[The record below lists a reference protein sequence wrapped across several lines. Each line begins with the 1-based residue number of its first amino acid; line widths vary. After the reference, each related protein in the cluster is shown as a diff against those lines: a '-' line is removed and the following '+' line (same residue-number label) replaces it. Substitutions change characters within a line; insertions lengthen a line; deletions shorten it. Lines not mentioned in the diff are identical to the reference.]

1 MKIQIKDLSF
11 QFKNNIIFQNLNYT
25 FQENK
30 IYVLVG
36 PSGVGKSTFL
46 DLLTKSLTPSQGEV
60 IYHGFSAQEVMTVFQ
75 NNQLFPWLKVIDA
88 LRLPLKIQKVAKEQQ
103 ITKVQ
108 TLLEDLNLTP
118 LAEQKV
124 ATLSGGQAQ
133 RVAIGQG
140 LVVKPSFLC
149 LDEPTSS
156 LDMESKE
163 EIQRLILQE
172 QKKHGNTLFIV
183 THDIEE
189 AAFLGD
195 EILLIR
201 NQQIHPLTNPT
212 KTLRERRDSLD
223 FYEFCIQLRKEVRRR

>member
-1 MKIQIKDLSF
+1 MEIQIKNLSF
-11 QFKNNIIFQNLNYT
+11 QFKNNIIFQNLNFT

-46 DLLTKSLTPSQGEV
+46 DLLTKSLAPSRGEV
-60 IYHGFSAQEVMTVFQ
+60 IYHGFSAQELMTVFQ

-88 LRLPLKIQKVAKEQQ
+88 LRLPLKIQKVAKEKQ

-108 TLLEDLNLTP
+108 SLLEDLNLTP
-118 LAEQKV
+118 LAERKV

-133 RVAIGQG
+133 RVALGQG
-140 LVVKPSFLC
+140 LVVNPSFLC

-201 NQQIHPLTNPT
+201 NQQLHPLINPT
-212 KTLRERRDSLD
+212 KTLREQRDSLA